1 MNKKSVLWILLDLV
15 FLIVFNT
22 VFFVAGGMSHVPSV
36 WIAYGFIH
44 FSYIMVLVTPFLIR
58 KSSSAAVFGFS
69 IYSISATYF
78 FVEFI
83 VGAFF
88 IILKQDSYKPS
99 LITQIIIAG
108 TYAVIL
114 LSHLLAN
121 EHTADS
127 VERHETEVAYIKSA
141 ASKVKLLM
149 GKMNDKKANKEIE
162 KAYDALHSSPTKS
175 NNTVRDIETNI
186 KLKIDELESAV
197 STQNATKVQE
207 ISTALISLI
216 QDRNQKLRQ
225 QN

>member
-99 LITQIIIAG
+99 LITQII
-108 TYAVIL
+108 
-114 LSHLLAN
+114 
-121 EHTADS
+121 
-127 VERHETEVAYIKSA
+127 KSA